1 MLNALFVADVLL
13 FVLNIPLTSQNKSFF
28 NIGGQWRVF
37 MRSQLFSKEFY
48 LYYLSKSG
56 KILPTFSVVD
66 NKGFFSV

>member
-1 MLNALFVADVLL
+1 
-13 FVLNIPLTSQNKSFF
+13 
-28 NIGGQWRVF
+28 